1 MSTSSS
7 FLCADTAIS
16 SAVPPPQVTLVIS
29 DNKVPYV
36 SNDIVLVCE
45 IQLPGVVSASDVSI
59 SVGWLKGGSEFSG
72 VSGRVTVVTPTSSGS
87 TVQSTVSFSPLQ
99 SSDGGRYEC
108 EATLTPRQGTSY
120 TSGMAS
126 EFFQL
131 TVSGK
136 YVTCHI
142 LHAFTVMMPHVKRSN

>member
-16 SAVPPPQVTLVIS
+16 SAVPPPDVTLEIS

-36 SNDIVLVCE
+36 GGDIVLVCE
-45 IQLPGVVSASDVSI
+45 IQLPGVVSASDVSV
-59 SVGWLKGGSEFSG
+59 SVRWLKGGSEFSG
-72 VSGRVTVVTPTSSGS
+72 VSKRVTVVIPTSSAS
-87 TVQSTVSFSPLQ
+87 TVQSTVSFSPLV

-126 EFFQL
+126 NDLQL
-131 TVSGK
+131 TVPG
-136 YVTCHI
+136 
-142 LHAFTVMMPHVKRSN
+142 M